1 MWHGHNRRMTFPWR
15 EQFESLILTRGRL
28 SIGMVFFTA
37 EVRLNGQPLPKFL
50 AAHSRADVTGMLRE
64 GQNSLEVVVTQAL
77 RNRFVG

>member
-1 MWHGHNRRMTFPWR
+1 MTFPWR

-50 AAHSRADVTGMLRE
+50 AAQSRGDVTGMLRE
-64 GQNSLEVVVTQAL
+64 GQNSLEVVVTLAL